1 MRRITTY
8 LAAFVLALSAIP
20 AAAQSLTGGIEGVVR
35 DEQGGALPGV
45 SLTLTGKRG
54 SQTTLTDAV
63 GSYRFAGIDPGTFSV
78 TAELS
83 GFRTKRQENVVVGI
97 GRQVPI
103 NMVLGVAG
111 VQEAIEVV
119 GESPVVNPVSSSTDN
134 SLSQAMLF
142 NLPLRPSNAATDLL
156 HYLPGIVDGAAYGA
170 DSDTANG
177 LLLDGVDTR
186 DPEGGPAR

>member
-97 GRQVPI
+97 GRQVRSTWCSAWP
-103 NMVLGVAG
+103 ACRRRSRSS
-111 VQEAIEVV
+111 A
-119 GESPVVNPVSSSTDN
+119 SRRSST
-134 SLSQAMLF
+134 
-142 NLPLRPSNAATDLL
+142 R
-156 HYLPGIVDGAAYGA
+156 
-170 DSDTANG
+170 
-177 LLLDGVDTR
+177 
-186 DPEGGPAR
+186 